1 MARKKNNEYKLD
13 NEPLYNNPFRSLL
26 GESELSL
33 EEKKHNDEVEEN
45 FLSRQD
51 VSLGEILK
59 GKIVL
64 RIEKKGRSGKTV
76 TIVETRSGTLEE
88 KKVLARCLRRSLGCG
103 STVENDLIVVQGDQ
117 RDRIKKILE
126 EKGSKNISL

>member
-88 KKVLARCLRRSLGCG
+88 KKVLARCLRR
-103 STVENDLIVVQGDQ
+103 
-117 RDRIKKILE
+117 RDRK
-126 EKGSKNISL
+126 SVV